1 MNNFFSHINNLNLY
15 YYLVIFLAIV
25 LPFLFLKIF
34 HPLLKKTIE
43 KKNKALFKN
52 LVKVKFFYTL
62 SFIITPLIILLNF
75 NNLDLNNSSFVTIIY
90 IIRKVSAI
98 WVILSL
104 SIVINKLIVAVNT
117 TYKKNTIFVK
127 YPINSYLQLIKLVI
141 FIISTILAICIAF
154 NLSPWGILSGVGAL
168 GAILL
173 LVFKDTILGLVA
185 SIQVYGGNLL
195 KEGDWIEL
203 KALDIDGEV
212 LEVGL
217 HRVKVK
223 AWDNTITTFP
233 TAKFLDLTFKNW
245 RGMKDSGGRR
255 IKRRIIIT
263 LSSVKFIDSDLI
275 SKLKS
280 LTLLEDYLKR
290 KEVELKKINM
300 SRNEGDINRRT
311 LTNLGCFRIY
321 IKKYLDNHPKINKDM
336 TLLVRQMPIN
346 QFGLPIEIYTFTNT
360 TDWNEYENIQSDI
373 FDHILASIRFFEL
386 ELYQEPSSNDIKS
399 KILEFANS
407 KDAN

>member
-1 MNNFFSHINNLNLY
+1 
-15 YYLVIFLAIV
+15 
-25 LPFLFLKIF
+25 
-34 HPLLKKTIE
+34 
-43 KKNKALFKN
+43 
-52 LVKVKFFYTL
+52 
-62 SFIITPLIILLNF
+62 
-75 NNLDLNNSSFVTIIY
+75 
-90 IIRKVSAI
+90 
-98 WVILSL
+98 
-104 SIVINKLIVAVNT
+104 
-117 TYKKNTIFVK
+117 
-127 YPINSYLQLIKLVI
+127 
-141 FIISTILAICIAF
+141 
-154 NLSPWGILSGVGAL
+154 
-168 GAILL
+168 
-173 LVFKDTILGLVA
+173 
-185 SIQVYGGNLL
+185 
-195 KEGDWIEL
+195 
-203 KALDIDGEV
+203 
-212 LEVGL
+212 
-217 HRVKVK
+217 
-223 AWDNTITTFP
+223 
-233 TAKFLDLTFKNW
+233 
-245 RGMKDSGGRR
+245 MKDSGGRR